1 MRISRLSAT
10 LACTA
15 ALLVCAH
22 AQAGEEVLKL
32 DEGPGHDVVTTG
44 CVLCHSLDYIQMD
57 APVMTR
63 ARWEATVR
71 KMIDKFGAPIS
82 SDDAKVIVDYL
93 SAHYV
98 GAQQ

>member
-1 MRISRLSAT
+1 MRISRFSST
-10 LACTA
+10 LARAA
-15 ALLVCAH
+15 ALLVCAQ
-22 AQAGEEVLKL
+22 AQAGEEAIKL
-32 DEGPGHDVVTTG
+32 DDGPGHDAVTTS
-44 CVLCHSLDYIQMD
+44 CVLCHSLDYIQMN
-57 APVMTR
+57 APVMTH